1 MSTDALIALAILA
14 GTITLFV
21 SDKLRLDVVAML
33 SLLALLVT
41 GVASVEVGLAG
52 FSNPAVLMIAGL
64 FVVGAGLTE
73 TGIADWLGRK
83 LELVAGTSELR
94 LVVAMMAGTALVSA
108 FMSST
113 GTVAILLPVVGGI
126 AARRGIAPSR
136 LFMPL
141 AFAAHLGSN
150 LTLISTPPNLLV
162 SDALRA
168 AGHEPFRV
176 FSFSVPGA
184 AALVVGVAYVALAGR
199 RLLPRATEP
208 ESVPGAV
215 SDHELASEYG
225 LGDALRSVRIG
236 PSSRIIGQTL
246 AASNLRA
253 VQEVT
258 VVAVLR
264 DGESLRVMPSLTFQA
279 FDDLL
284 VIASDQALH
293 AFVTSLGLVQL
304 STPATFSLPPE
315 EGLAEIVLPRRSRL
329 VGRSARAVQFRD
341 RYRATV
347 LGVRRI
353 EGGRQVSHTHLALR
367 DLVLAAGD
375 TLLIKGR
382 RRYLKNLHQE
392 RADMVL
398 VSEPG
403 AGPGALLDRTRALL
417 AVSITLAMLLVMAF
431 AWLPNVVAVLAAA
444 LLMVLAQ
451 CVRPSEIYR
460 CVNWESLVLI
470 ASLIPLASVLE
481 RSGAT
486 TALVSWVEG
495 RFSSASPLLLLV
507 ALVTLTSAMGMVLSN
522 TATAVLLAPVA
533 IRLASAFEIAPEPLL
548 MGVAFAASAA
558 FATPIA
564 SPVNVLVMTPGSY
577 RFSDYTKMGLP
588 LQLLVL
594 ATAIVVIPL
603 LWPF

>member
-1 MSTDALIALAILA
+1 M
-14 GTITLFV
+14 TLFV
-21 SDKLRLDVVAML
+21 SDRLRLDVVAML
-33 SLLALLVT
+33 SLVALMLT
-41 GVASVEVGLAG
+41 GVASLDVGLAG

-83 LELVAGTSELR
+83 LELIAGSSELR
-94 LVVAMMAGTALVSA
+94 LIVVTMVGTAFVSA

-113 GTVAILLPVVGGI
+113 GTVAILLPVVTGI
-126 AARRGIAPSR
+126 ATRRRITPSR

-168 AGHEPFRV
+168 AGHEPFRF
-176 FSFSVPGA
+176 FSFTGPGL
-184 AALVVGVAYVALAGR
+184 AALVVGVAYVALVGR
-199 RLLPRATEP
+199 HLLPRGPQP
-208 ESVPGAV
+208 ETLPGLI

-225 LGDALRSVRIG
+225 LGDALRAVRVGPASRLIG
-236 PSSRIIGQTL
+236 RSL
-246 AASNLRA
+246 ATCNLRA
-253 VQEVT
+253 GHSVT

-264 DGESLRVMPSLTFQA
+264 EGDSLRVMPSLTFQP
-279 FDDLL
+279 FDELL
-284 VIASDQALH
+284 VIASDEALQ
-293 AFVTSLGLVQL
+293 AFVEAWSIVRL
-304 STPATFSLPPE
+304 STPAAFSLPPE

-329 VGRSARAVQFRD
+329 VGRSLRAIKFRD

-347 LGVRRI
+347 LGVRRV
-353 EGGRQVSHTHLALR
+353 EGGRVASHTRLALR

-382 RRYLKNLHQE
+382 RKYLKNLHQE
-392 RADMVL
+392 RDDVVI

-403 AGPGALLDRTRALL
+403 VEPGVLLDPKRAVVALM
-417 AVSITLAMLLVMAF
+417 ITLAMLVVMAF

-444 LLMVLAQ
+444 VLMVLAE

-460 CVNWESLVLI
+460 SINWESLVLI
-470 ASLIPLASVLE
+470 AGMIPLAMVLE
-481 RSGAT
+481 RSGTT
-486 TALVSWVEG
+486 TALVSGVES
-495 RFSSASPLLLLV
+495 RFASASPVLVLV
-507 ALVTLTSAMGMVLSN
+507 ALVTLTSALGMVLSN
-522 TATAVLLAPVA
+522 TATTVLLAPVA
-533 IRLASAFEIAPEPLL
+533 VRLASAFQIAPEPLL

-564 SPVNVLVMTPGSY
+564 SPVNVLVMTPGGY
-577 RFSDYTKMGLP
+577 RFGDYTKMGLP

-594 ATAIVVIPL
+594 AAAILVIPL
-603 LWPF
+603 VWPF